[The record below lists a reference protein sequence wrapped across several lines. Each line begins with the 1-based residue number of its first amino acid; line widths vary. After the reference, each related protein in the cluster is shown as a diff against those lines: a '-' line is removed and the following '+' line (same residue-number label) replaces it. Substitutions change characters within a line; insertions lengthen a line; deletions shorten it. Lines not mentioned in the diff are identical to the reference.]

1 MNRNTN
7 NHFSLAPQVNVSRS
21 SFKIPFN
28 HKTTFDPG
36 RLVPFYSQEVLPGD
50 THSIHTKALIRM
62 TTPITPTMDNSYADI
77 YYFFVPYRLCWSHW
91 ETMCGEDDPDA
102 WKPSLDEVLLPII
115 TPPLNDTELSGLY
128 TWKTGTLFDYIV
140 GCLWDNNGVL
150 PSDRVA
156 VWSNMLPFQAYCKI
170 WNDWFRD
177 ENFQYKVDFLYNA
190 APGASFNGSNNE
202 TSLTSAGN
210 GSTPCAAVLGGM
222 PLPVNKFKDYFTTAL
237 PLPQKG
243 SPVKIPLGELA
254 SVDIPVVPIPGKYND
269 FVGFD
274 STTHAPVW
282 DDSDANVVLVPWR
295 SSGASSNELLYANS
309 PVHTEFPS
317 WTIKSK
323 VDASSS
329 TRNFSWN
336 FGNLWARTNSADLG
350 FITVN
355 QLREAFQIQRLL
367 EIDARGGTRY
377 IEQIKA
383 HFGVTSPDARLQ
395 RAEYLGGERVPIT
408 ITQVLQTSAS
418 AAQGTDTPLG
428 DTGAYSVTVTSQR
441 SFTRSFT
448 EHGIILGL
456 ICVRNDN
463 TYCQGVQKPF
473 KRRRR
478 FDFYYPALAN
488 LGEQPVKTS
497 EIYGYNVAQDDVFG
511 YQEAWAEYRYKP
523 NRVSGRM
530 RPFGDNLGSIW
541 TYADYYDEPP
551 VLSSSWLMTDPN
563 NIRRTVAVQSEPV
576 YFADFSV
583 LDTATRPMPLYS
595 IPGLIDHVGW

>member
-36 RLVPFYSQEVLPGD
+36 LLIPFYSQEVLPGD
-50 THSIHTKALIRM
+50 THSIHTKAFIRM

-77 YYFFVPYRLCWSHW
+77 YYFFVPYRLCWSKW

-102 WKPSLDEVLLPII
+102 WKPSLDEVILPII
-115 TPPLNDTELSGLY
+115 TPPSDIPGIK
-128 TWKTGTLFDYIV
+128 TWTTGTLFDYFV
-140 GCLWDNNGVL
+140 GCVRDDYSSTSVT
-150 PSDRVA
+150 SDA
-156 VWSNMLPFQAYCKI
+156 VWSNMLPFQAYCKV

-177 ENFQYKVDFLYNA
+177 ENFQYKVDFQFNA
-190 APGASFNGSNNE
+190 APGASFTGSNNY
-202 TSLTSAGN
+202 TSLSSAGD
-210 GSTPCAAVLGGM
+210 GSTPSAAVLGGQ

-243 SPVKIPLGELA
+243 SPVQIPLGEIS
-254 SVDIPVVPIPGKYND
+254 SVDIPVVPIPGKYNGY
-269 FVGFD
+269 V
-274 STTHAPVW
+274 SAPSGGGLGW
-282 DDSDANVVLVPWR
+282 TDQDANVELAAWSGSMTGSNAALFAHRGSENKYFISSDVN
-295 SSGASSNELLYANS
+295 SSGGPNGSLG
-309 PVHTEFPS
+309 
-317 WTIKSK
+317 
-323 VDASSS
+323 
-329 TRNFSWN
+329 WN
-336 FGNLWARTNSADLG
+336 FANLWARTSAADLG

-383 HFGVTSPDARLQ
+383 HFGVTSPDARMQ
-395 RAEYLGGERVPIT
+395 RAEYLGGERIPIT

-448 EHGIILGL
+448 EYGIILGL

-463 TYCQGVQKPF
+463 TYCQGIQKPF

-497 EIYGYNVAQDDVFG
+497 EIYGYNVSEDDVFG

-541 TYADYYDEPP
+541 TYADYYGAPP
-551 VLSSSWLMTDPN
+551 VLSSDWLKTDPN

-583 LDTATRPMPLYS
+583 LDTATRPLPLYS

>member
-36 RLVPFYSQEVLPGD
+36 RLIPFYSQEVLPGD
-50 THSIHTKALIRM
+50 THSIHTKAFIRM

-77 YYFFVPYRLCWSHW
+77 YYFFVPYRLCWSKW

-102 WKPSLDEVLLPII
+102 WKPSLDEVTLPVIL
-115 TPPLNDTELSGLY
+115 PPPNDTELSGLFS
-128 TWKTGTLFDYIV
+128 WKSGTLFDYIV
-140 GCLWDNNGVL
+140 GCVWDNNDTV
-150 PSDRVA
+150 PNSRDA
-156 VWSNMLPFQAYCKI
+156 VWSNMLPFQAYCKV

-177 ENFQYKVDFLYNA
+177 ENFQYKVDFQFNA
-190 APGASFNGSNNE
+190 APGASFFGSNNE
-202 TSLTSAGN
+202 TSLSSAGD
-210 GSTPCAAVLGGM
+210 GSTPSAAVLGGQ

-243 SPVKIPLGELA
+243 SPVQIPLGEIS
-254 SVDIPVVPIPGKYND
+254 SVDIPVVPIPGKYNGY
-269 FVGFD
+269 V
-274 STTHAPVW
+274 SAPSSGGLGWIDQDVNVELAAW
-282 DDSDANVVLVPWR
+282 SGSMTGSNSALFAHRAADNKYFISSDAN
-295 SSGASSNELLYANS
+295 SSGGPNGSLG
-309 PVHTEFPS
+309 
-317 WTIKSK
+317 
-323 VDASSS
+323 
-329 TRNFSWN
+329 WN
-336 FGNLWARTNSADLG
+336 FANLWARTSAADLG

-383 HFGVTSPDARLQ
+383 HFGVTSPDARMQ

-463 TYCQGVQKPF
+463 TYCQGIQKPF

-497 EIYGYNVAQDDVFG
+497 EIYGYNVSEDDVFG

-541 TYADYYDEPP
+541 TYADYYDSPP
-551 VLSSSWLMTDPN
+551 VLSSDWLKTDPN